1 MSEITYLQA
10 VRDALAEEMRRDED
24 VFLIGEDI
32 GVYGGTCG
40 VTEGMIHEFGPERM
54 IETPVSELG
63 YTGIGVGAALTGS
76 RPVVEIMFSDFVTV
90 AFDQIVN
97 QAAKMRFM
105 SGGQIR
111 LPLVIRTP
119 FGAGTGAA
127 AQHSQCPESWFA
139 NVPGLKIIAPS
150 SAYDA
155 KGLLKAAIRDDN
167 PVIFFEHKLLY
178 KEKGE
183 VPEEEYVLPIGKAD
197 IKRAGKD
204 ITLIAYGHM
213 ALFCLQAAEILEK
226 EGIGAEVLDPRT
238 LVPLDSEAIIRSV
251 KKTGRALIVHESA
264 QTGGFGG
271 EIAAV
276 IAGSEA
282 LFNMKAPVERL
293 AGSDYPVAFSRE
305 IEAQMLPDIKRI
317 VEKAKKLVKI

>member
-1 MSEITYLQA
+1 MSKITYLQA
-10 VRDALAEEMRRDED
+10 VRNALSEEMRRDDD

-40 VTEGMIHEFGPERM
+40 VTEGMIDEFGPERM
-54 IETPVSELG
+54 METPVSELA

-90 AFDQIVN
+90 AYDQIVN

-105 SGGQIR
+105 SGGQIS

-127 AQHSQCPESWFA
+127 AQHSQCPESWFT

-150 SAYDA
+150 NAYDA

-178 KEKGE
+178 KETGE
-183 VPEEEYVLPIGKAD
+183 VPDEEYLLPIGKAD
-197 IKRAGKD
+197 IKRSGED
-204 ITLIAYGHM
+204 ISLIAYGRM
-213 ALFCLQAAEILEK
+213 VGFCLQAAEQLSK
-226 EGIGAEVLDPRT
+226 EGISAEVVDLRT
-238 LVPLDSEAIIRSV
+238 LVPLDKKCIVASV
-251 KKTGRALIVHESA
+251 KKTGRALVVYESA
-264 QTGGFGG
+264 LTGGFGG
-271 EIAAV
+271 EVAAA

-282 LFNMKAPVERL
+282 FYYLKAPVARL
-293 AGSDYPVAFSRE
+293 GASDYPIAFSRE
-305 IEAQMLPDIKRI
+305 IEAQMLPDKDKI
-317 VEKAKKLVKI
+317 AAAVKNLLK